1 MDSSTSY
8 EAFQQAASVISSAFK
23 SITKHINNDD
33 QNCVVKAIRNTFPQ
47 SFHSGLLDD
56 WAGLRAQQ
64 SLRGLTR
71 DQARAEADTMLKSE
85 YMGLSTVRTL
95 ARVLEKHGVV
105 LDQNSKSLLCSLDTG
120 ERDYKPGY
128 KPTDEELYENAA
140 EKVHDDSERSFD
152 FMNAKNPGETWN
164 RNTELSYIL
173 KTGERPFNH
182 PYVVNKEGLPV
193 NGPAVCRT
201 GTLYVPMT
209 NAIWP
214 EHWSGWQT
222 INEHGKKDFM
232 KGQPTRGQF
241 HPIGCL
247 QGADIALVCEGMAT
261 GESLHAATHLPV
273 ACALSL
279 HNIMNVAVSLLH
291 PEFEIKA
298 RRVLIC
304 ADTGHDADMKKF
316 VRIIRSRH
324 PADRIDWVLPEV
336 AA

>member
-8 EAFQQAASVISSAFK
+8 ETFQQAASALSGAFK
-23 SITKHINNDD
+23 SITKHLDNDD
-33 QNCVVKAIRNTFPQ
+33 QNKVVKAIRNTFPQ

-56 WAGLRAQQ
+56 WADLRAHQ
-64 SLRGLTR
+64 SRSGLTR
-71 DQARAEADTMLKSE
+71 DQARTEAERMLKTE
-85 YMGLSTVRTL
+85 YMGLSTVRT
-95 ARVLEKHGVV
+95 AVRVLEQHGAV

-120 ERDYKPGY
+120 AVEYKKGDD
-128 KPTDEELYENAA
+128 PTDEERYQKA
-140 EKVHDDSERSFD
+140 EDTILSESERSFD
-152 FMNAKNPGETWN
+152 FMNAKNPGHLWN
-164 RNTELSYIL
+164 RNTELRHIL
-173 KTGERPFNH
+173 ETGERPSNH
-182 PYVVNKEGLPV
+182 PYVINKKGLPV
-193 NGPAVCRT
+193 NGPAVCSA
-201 GTLYVPMT
+201 GILYIPMT

-222 INEHGKKDFM
+222 IDEYGEKSFM

-241 HPIGCL
+241 YPIGCL
-247 QGADIALVCEGMAT
+247 QDADVILVCEGMAT

-273 ACALSL
+273 ACALSM
-279 HNIMNVAVSLLH
+279 HNILNVAVSLLH

-324 PADRIDWVLPEV
+324 SDNRIDWVLPEV